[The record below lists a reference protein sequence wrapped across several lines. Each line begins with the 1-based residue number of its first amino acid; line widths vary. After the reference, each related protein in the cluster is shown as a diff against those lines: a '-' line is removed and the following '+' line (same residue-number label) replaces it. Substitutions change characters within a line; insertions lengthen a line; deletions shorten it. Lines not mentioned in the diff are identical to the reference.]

1 MSEEDK
7 QNEHDEQLMRD
18 HWLSDLAPIV
28 NSDDNLT
35 PEEELPMSDKDT
47 ADILNEVSLRFPTK
61 ETTGERASDDLLL
74 DEALA
79 FGATADESQDQNA
92 PKLSEDKMQILLGE
106 VRKQFGERSENTERP
121 TKEKIIPFK
130 PIFSALGVAAALVI
144 GFFIFKRD
152 NEPISLVG
160 NSNEDNSMGGAIV
173 LSFKGEA
180 RVSEVERG
188 ERSEFRKLEDR
199 DLLASGTEIETGEGG
214 EAILLLTNGSLV
226 TVGSTT
232 RLKISQF
239 NQEPFEGTDE
249 KLSEI
254 TNEPSQ
260 SKILFD
266 LDFGDLV
273 VDVKKLDKKSSFN
286 IQSQLGVAGIRGTQ
300 YRILATSETAQ
311 ISVLEGKVS
320 VESKMK
326 QDHLIDSKK
335 GILLTKDLTNLP
347 KLASDEE
354 LNLIDQITKKAQQL
368 AQDIKLSDL
377 AEALD
382 DLNDEFAQLGG
393 AKYFVKSA
401 ANMEMIWCEP
411 GTFLIGNPEGQGVD
425 RPHQVRLTKGFY
437 LGKYEV
443 TQEEYER
450 VMGENPSA
458 FKGAQL
464 PVEQVSW
471 IKAMRFCVK
480 LTEMETKSGR
490 LLNGWVYTLPTEAQW
505 EYACRA
511 GTKTAYSW
519 GNEINPKLSNYVD
532 SSLKKTVEVGTYLP
546 NHWGFYDMHG
556 NVREWCWD
564 WLGPYPKGTLV
575 DPDGPNTGERRVD
588 RGGSYKMNAAILRSA
603 QRGRG
608 SIQPSSVRASLG
620 FRLCL
625 KREQASIPDKVNLS
639 EGLAGWWK
647 FDEKEGKVAMDS
659 SGKNRNGEL
668 KNFDSNTSQWVVG
681 PVGNAISLDGID
693 DFIDVGDFEWG
704 GELSFSAWVKY
715 KKFQNWSRVFDFGV
729 KFKNNDIYLTNGKS
743 QSNSFHLTVR
753 AKDING
759 LYLENVLDSNTWY
772 HLAFSLDSQGYLT
785 AYSQG
790 KIIAPKKWI
799 ISAKKMMRKN
809 QFLGKSQSKND
820 AYLNGILD
828 DLRIYDR
835 AINESEIKSL
845 FALGDLGRTKIG
857 LVDKQE
863 ISNNE
868 HNKTLILEPKHKA
881 YETLEP
887 VRIFKS
893 VRGTSFEGRVLSYEG
908 NNFFLEGKDAKII
921 SVTLNQL
928 SKEDQKYLQ
937 ETVQAG
943 KIGTRNPHETGP
955 TPVEGKP

>member
-28 NSDDNLT
+28 NSDDNVT

-130 PIFSALGVAAALVI
+130 PIFSVLGVAAALVI
-144 GFFIFKRD
+144 GFFIFKSD

-180 RVSEVERG
+180 KVSEVERG

-226 TVGSTT
+226 TVGPTT

-286 IQSQLGVAGIRGTQ
+286 VQSQLGVAGIRGTQ
-300 YRILATSETAQ
+300 YRILATSESAQ

-326 QDHLIDSKK
+326 HDHLIDSKK
-335 GILLTKDLTNLP
+335 GILLKKDLTNLP

-368 AQDIKLSDL
+368 AKDIKLSDL

-411 GTFLIGNPEGQGVD
+411 GTFLMGNPEGQGD
-425 RPHQVRLTKGFY
+425 NRPHQVRLTKGFY

-443 TQEEYER
+443 TQEEYHK
-450 VMGENPSA
+450 VMGGNPSE

-464 PVEQVSW
+464 PVEKVNW
-471 IKAMRFCVK
+471 IKAMEFCEK

-490 LLNGWVYTLPTEAQW
+490 LLNGWTYTLPTEAQW

-519 GNEINPKLSNYVD
+519 GNEINPKLSNYED

-556 NVREWCWD
+556 NVREWCRD
-564 WLGPYPKGTLV
+564 WLGPYPKGTVV

-588 RGGSYKMNAAILRSA
+588 RGGSWGMRAAILRSA
-603 QRGRG
+603 ARGRA
-608 SIQPSSVRASLG
+608 SIQPSSTRASIG

-625 KREQASIPDKVNLS
+625 K
-639 EGLAGWWK
+639 
-647 FDEKEGKVAMDS
+647 
-659 SGKNRNGEL
+659 
-668 KNFDSNTSQWVVG
+668 
-681 PVGNAISLDGID
+681 
-693 DFIDVGDFEWG
+693 
-704 GELSFSAWVKY
+704 
-715 KKFQNWSRVFDFGV
+715 
-729 KFKNNDIYLTNGKS
+729 
-743 QSNSFHLTVR
+743 
-753 AKDING
+753 
-759 LYLENVLDSNTWY
+759 
-772 HLAFSLDSQGYLT
+772 
-785 AYSQG
+785 
-790 KIIAPKKWI
+790 
-799 ISAKKMMRKN
+799 
-809 QFLGKSQSKND
+809 QF
-820 AYLNGILD
+820 
-828 DLRIYDR
+828 
-835 AINESEIKSL
+835 
-845 FALGDLGRTKIG
+845 
-857 LVDKQE
+857 
-863 ISNNE
+863 
-868 HNKTLILEPKHKA
+868 P
-881 YETLEP
+881 
-887 VRIFKS
+887 
-893 VRGTSFEGRVLSYEG
+893 
-908 NNFFLEGKDAKII
+908 
-921 SVTLNQL
+921 
-928 SKEDQKYLQ
+928 
-937 ETVQAG
+937 
-943 KIGTRNPHETGP
+943 
-955 TPVEGKP
+955 